1 MYFIQT
7 RLHKVLLQAILL
19 ALLMVFVFRTYEK
32 RRVRL
37 QAESSHVQIDKTVTL
52 QRRLPQCI
60 IIGAMKCGTRALLE
74 YMNLHPDIA
83 RANHEIAYFDKYFE
97 EGQEWY
103 REQMPL
109 SAPGQI
115 TVEKTPSYCMSETT
129 AKRVRA
135 LNASTKVILV
145 VRDPVDRSVS
155 DWIQSCRMFRIANDS
170 RAFTDCESYETSDV
184 LTPSGEVNKKSSLI
198 RRSSYADFIEIWTK
212 LFGSHLLVVDGD
224 LIASD
229 PFSEMKKVEQFLG
242 VQHYLNKQRLVF
254 DEERGFYC
262 MVSDSGTKR
271 CLGKDKGIPHPSL
284 QPDVEAK
291 LRNYFKPLNQR
302 FYRAV
307 GHDFGWS

>member
-1 MYFIQT
+1 MI
-7 RLHKVLLQAILL
+7 LQAIVL
-19 ALLMVFVFRTYEK
+19 ALAMLFVFRTYDI

-37 QAESSHVQIDKTVTL
+37 QAEPSKGHIDENVAL

-74 YMNLHPDIA
+74 YLNIHPDIV
-83 RANHEIAYFDKYFE
+83 RADHEIAYFDKFYD
-97 EGQEWY
+97 EGPEWY
-103 REQMPL
+103 RKQMPL
-109 SAPGQI
+109 STPGQI
-115 TVEKTPSYCMSETT
+115 TVEKTPSYCMSEKT
-129 AKRVRA
+129 ALRMRL

-155 DWIQSCRMFRIANDS
+155 DWIQSCRTFRAANDS
-170 RAFTDCESYETSDV
+170 RALTQCESYETSDI
-184 LTPSGEVNKKSSLI
+184 LTPAGEVNTKSNSI
-198 RRSSYADFIEIWTK
+198 RRSSYADFITVWTK
-212 LFGSHLLVVDGD
+212 LFGSQLFVVDGD
-224 LIASD
+224 LLASD

-242 VQHYLNKQRLVF
+242 VRHYLNKQRLVF

-262 MVSDSGTKR
+262 MVSDGGTKK

-284 QPDVEAK
+284 LPDVEAK